1 MSNQETKQQFESL
14 EEPEKIEGNYYKV
27 DLFVSSALIFF
38 AILIIFLE
46 KSLNWT
52 ILLIFIA
59 VLFLLRGI
67 KNWKR
72 KGAGTKHV
80 ED

>member
-1 MSNQETKQQFESL
+1 MSNQETKQQLESL

-52 ILLIFIA
+52 IFLIFLA
-59 VLFLLRGI
+59 VFFLLRGI

-72 KGAGTKHV
+72 KSAGTQHV

>member
-14 EEPEKIEGNYYKV
+14 GEPEKIEGNYYKV

-46 KSLNWT
+46 KSLNWS
-52 ILLIFIA
+52 ILLIFMA

-72 KGAGTKHV
+72 KGAGKLHV

>member
-14 EEPEKIEGNYYKV
+14 EEPAKIEGNYYKV

-38 AILIIFLE
+38 AILIIYLE

-59 VLFLLRGI
+59 LLFLLRGI

-72 KGAGTKHV
+72 KRAGTQHV